1 MSVIQESTG
10 EYDIQVATEAI
21 KKLYGDERTAD
32 VHFIFKSKERIPAHK
47 YLLAAASDVL
57 DAMFYGSIKEKGDV
71 EMDDASAVG
80 FKEFLRFFYFNKV
93 KLTMANISDVMNL
106 GQKYNVTECFD
117 LCVRF
122 LAENLTIFNALE
134 VHSLAVL
141 FEQDDLKTKCEYL
154 IEFHTEEILKS
165 TNFLECDQR
174 HFNTIL
180 KLDSLSCSEA
190 VVFEAAMSW
199 VKAASNQEELT
210 KDIVQTHLGD
220 LFHEIR
226 FRSMSHNEFID
237 LLPSYGKLFSADEF
251 NEILQMIRNAEYQP
265 KIFNALPRTP
275 TALPWDEEVIIRCD
289 RLISGGSRYP
299 YRLQKIEIT
308 SFTTN
313 KPILLGYFMC
323 AYIWIYR
330 NGQYEFVQNTVPAD
344 VTIVRV
350 SNRNECQ
357 SEISECMV
365 LHTMK
370 VELRGHVKNSIKLS
384 KPIIIRPEFKYEI
397 RMNID
402 ISEGCVTVVDLKSEV
417 NLRNGII
424 VTFHND
430 PLVSGERQGLVYEL
444 GFNQID

>member
-32 VHFIFKSKERIPAHK
+32 VHFICKSKERIPAHK

-57 DAMFYGSIKEKGDV
+57 DAIFYGSIKEKGDV
-71 EMDDASAVG
+71 EIDDASAVG
-80 FKEFLRFFYFNKV
+80 FKEFLRFFYFNKI

-122 LAENLTIFNALE
+122 LAENLTIVNALE

-141 FEQDDLKTKCEYL
+141 FEQDDLKTKCEYS
-154 IEFHTEEILKS
+154 IEFHTEDILKS
-165 TNFLECDQR
+165 TIFLECDQR
-174 HFNTIL
+174 HLNHIL

-199 VKAASNQEELT
+199 VKAASNQQNLT
-210 KDIVQTHLGD
+210 KEIVQTHLGE
-220 LFHEIR
+220 LFYEIR
-226 FRSMSHNEFID
+226 FRSMSHDQFVD
-237 LLPSYGKLFSADEF
+237 LLPSYGKLFTGDEF

-265 KIFNALPRTP
+265 KIFNALLRTP
-275 TALPWDEEVIIRCD
+275 TTLPWDEKAIIKCVRVIQVGD
-289 RLISGGSRYP
+289 DP
-299 YRLQKIEIT
+299 YCLQKIEIT

-313 KPILLGYFMC
+313 KPLLLGYFKC
-323 AYIWIYR
+323 APILIYK
-330 NGQYEFVQNTVPAD
+330 NGQYNVQNTLPGD

-357 SEISECMV
+357 SEISECTV

-370 VELRGHVKNSIKLS
+370 VELRGNFNNSITLS

-402 ISEGCVTVVDLKSEV
+402 ISEGCVTHLNLKSEV
-417 NLRNGII
+417 NLQNGII

-430 PLVSGERQGLVYEL
+430 PLVSGKKMGLVYGL
-444 GFNQID
+444 GFNRIE